1 MSLSRKISK
10 QKHSKADNKSR
21 TILSCAYK
29 DVYERYFNNIEKTC
43 VVIAN
48 IMTVYLLAKD
58 MKMSKPKC
66 LEYLKHY
73 IWKMD
78 AIEAHNQNADCGTTF
93 DDIIRGLSDHY
104 NVECRV
110 AGNTVSYRHPEYKDK
125 NGKPVSVRG
134 NRLGELYTRKG
145 IEYELTK
152 KSNTRTAEYG
162 LDEAAAELERFVSE
176 DTVPSGTGQ
185 TRSGGQIAVS
195 ASSRNN
201 GENVQEL
208 DQLYDRYRK
217 RVTEDERK
225 SAEHAEHSRAVQK
238 RNKGRCR

>member
-48 IMTVYLLAKD
+48 IITVYLLAKD

-78 AIEAHNQNADCGTTF
+78 AIEAHNQNA
-93 DDIIRGLSDHY
+93 
-104 NVECRV
+104 E
-110 AGNTVSYRHPEYKDK
+110 
-125 NGKPVSVRG
+125 
-134 NRLGELYTRKG
+134 
-145 IEYELTK
+145 
-152 KSNTRTAEYG
+152 
-162 LDEAAAELERFVSE
+162 
-176 DTVPSGTGQ
+176 
-185 TRSGGQIAVS
+185 
-195 ASSRNN
+195 
-201 GENVQEL
+201 
-208 DQLYDRYRK
+208 
-217 RVTEDERK
+217 
-225 SAEHAEHSRAVQK
+225 
-238 RNKGRCR
+238 

>member
-78 AIEAHNQNADCGTTF
+78 AIEAHNQNAECGTTF
-93 DDIIRGLSDHY
+93 DDIIRYEIIAGKEFDKGSLGWSDY
-104 NVECRV
+104 KGMETEPKEYLL
-110 AGNTVSYRHPEYKDK
+110 AMPEAK
-125 NGKPVSVRG
+125 NHR
-134 NRLGELYTRKG
+134 ELYYNTMRG
-145 IEYELTK
+145 LALELSEK
-152 KSNTRTAEYG
+152 IFNKHEAAVISALHDFCGYG
-162 LDEAAAELERFVSE
+162 LKRIKTFVEKKRALTWSTPEEFEIILEWMSKRFIITE
-176 DTVPSGTGQ
+176 
-185 TRSGGQIAVS
+185 I
-195 ASSRNN
+195 
-201 GENVQEL
+201 EKI
-208 DQLYDRYRK
+208 RK
-217 RVTEDERK
+217 LKFFWPLCLKPRI
-225 SAEHAEHSRAVQK
+225 
-238 RNKGRCR
+238 